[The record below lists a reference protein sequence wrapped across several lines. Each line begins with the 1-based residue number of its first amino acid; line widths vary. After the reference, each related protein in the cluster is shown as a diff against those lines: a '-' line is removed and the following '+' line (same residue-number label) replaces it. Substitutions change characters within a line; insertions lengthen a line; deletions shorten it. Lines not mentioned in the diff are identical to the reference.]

1 MKKSILYI
9 LPAVLLLGAC
19 TKDISSYNNQTKKAA
34 VVPAAPLFTDGT
46 LSLTNQLAANGG
58 GNITLHIVGY
68 MAQAII
74 EDNAQYNF
82 QTAGMP
88 NTQWNTLYEGCLNN
102 LKRADS
108 ILSTTIPDATNS
120 AATLANRRACVD
132 ITAVYAWYILVTSY
146 GNIPYSQALNP
157 DNLFPKYDDQQ
168 AIYMDLLKRLDNDL
182 SKLSTGGS
190 GFALS
195 EDLWFGGN
203 IPNWITFANSLK
215 VVMGMTLADVDPTTA
230 KSVVEAA
237 SPNAITS
244 VAQNCIMK
252 YGSQPS
258 NNPMYANFVVAKRN
272 DYVAPKTLMDQ
283 LLSNADPR
291 LTSYYGK
298 ASSTGKYVGAVM
310 GVQTTYSTVSGPS
323 TKDSASN
330 LPYVVLDY
338 SEMEF
343 LRAEAVARGYNVG
356 GTVESHYDEGIRQS
370 IKYWGGADSSVT
382 RYLADPSVAY
392 ATAAGTDLQKIALQK
407 WISLYNHPDH
417 EWIDIRRLDWPA
429 LPAPVGAVSGF
440 PNRLYYPQNEQTVNG
455 TNYTQAASAIGG
467 DKVETKLFWDKN

>member
-1 MKKSILYI
+1 MKKSIFYI
-9 LPAVLLLGAC
+9 LPGLLLLGSC
-19 TKDISSYNNQTKKAA
+19 TKDISSYNDQTKKAA
-34 VVPAAPLFTDGT
+34 VVPAAPLFTNGM
-46 LSLTNQLAANGG
+46 LSLTNQLANNGG
-58 GNITLHIVGY
+58 GNISLHIVQY
-68 MAQAII
+68 MAQAVI

-82 QTAGMP
+82 QTSGMP
-88 NTQWNTLYEGCLNN
+88 NTQWTSIYEGCLNN

-108 ILSTTIPDATNS
+108 ILSQSVGVLP
-120 AATLANRRACVD
+120 ATLANQRACVD
-132 ITAVYAWYILVTSY
+132 IVAVYGWYILVTSF

-157 DNLFPKYDDQQ
+157 DNLFPVYDDQH
-168 AIYMDLLKRLDNDL
+168 AIYTDLLKRLDNDL
-182 SKLSTGGS
+182 ANLSTGGA
-190 GFALS
+190 GFAVS
-195 EDLWFGGN
+195 EDLWFHGS
-203 IPNWITFANSLK
+203 ISNWISFANSLK
-215 VVMGMTLADVDPTTA
+215 MMMGMTLADVDPATA
-230 KSVVEAA
+230 KAVVEAA

-244 VAQNCIMK
+244 TAQNCIMA

-258 NNPMYANFVVAKRN
+258 NNPMYSNFVVAKRN
-272 DYVAPKTLMDQ
+272 DYVASQVLMNQ

-291 LTSYYGK
+291 LTSYYGRN
-298 ASSTGKYVGAVM
+298 SSGNYVGAVM

-343 LRAEAVARGYNVG
+343 LRAEAVARGFNVG

-407 WISLYNHPDH
+407 WISLYDHPDH
-417 EWIDIRRLDWPA
+417 EWIDIRRLDWPV
-429 LPAPVGAVSGF
+429 LPTPVGAISGF
-440 PNRLYYPQNEQTVNG
+440 PNRLYYPQSEQTVNG
-455 TNYTQAASAIGG
+455 TNYTAAAAAIGG
-467 DKVETKLFWDKN
+467 DVVTTKLFWDVK

>member
-1 MKKSILYI
+1 MKKSIFYI
-9 LPAVLLLGAC
+9 LPGVLLLGAC
-19 TKDISSYNNQTKKAA
+19 TKDISSYNAQTKKAA
-34 VVPAAPLFTDGT
+34 VVPAAPLFTYGT
-46 LSLTNQLAANGG
+46 LTLTNQLANNGG
-58 GNITLHIVGY
+58 GNITLHIVDY

-88 NTQWNTLYEGCLNN
+88 NTQWNTLYESCLNN

-108 ILSTTIPDATNS
+108 ILSTTTPDATNS
-120 AATLANRRACVD
+120 AATIANRRACVD
-132 ITAVYAWYILVTSY
+132 ITAVYAWYVLVTSY
-146 GNIPYSQALNP
+146 GNIPYTQALDP
-157 DNLFPKYDDQQ
+157 DNLFPKYDDQH
-168 AIYMDLLKRLDNDL
+168 AIYTDLLKRLDNDL
-182 SKLSTGGS
+182 SSLTTGAA
-190 GFALS
+190 GFAVS
-195 EDLWFGGN
+195 EDLWFHGN

-215 VVMGMTLADVDPTTA
+215 MLMGMTLADVDPATA
-230 KSVVEAA
+230 KTVVEAA

-244 VAQNCIMK
+244 TAQNCIMQ

-258 NNPMYANFVVAKRN
+258 NNPMYSNFVVAKRN
-272 DYVAPKTLMDQ
+272 DYVASKPLMDQ

-298 ASSTGKYVGAVM
+298 APASGKYIGAVM
-310 GVQTTYSTVSGPS
+310 GVQTTFSTVSGPS

-343 LRAEAVARGYNVG
+343 LRAEAVVRGFNVG
-356 GTVESHYDEGIRQS
+356 GTAESHYDEGIRQS

-382 RYLADPSVAY
+382 RYLADPSVAW

-407 WISLYNHPDH
+407 WISLYDHPYD
-417 EWIDIRRLDWPA
+417 EWVDIRRLDYPV

-440 PNRLYYPQNEQTVNG
+440 PNRLYYPQSEQTVNG
-455 TNYTQAASAIGG
+455 ANYTQAASAIGT
-467 DKVETKLFWDKN
+467 DKVETKLFWDIY